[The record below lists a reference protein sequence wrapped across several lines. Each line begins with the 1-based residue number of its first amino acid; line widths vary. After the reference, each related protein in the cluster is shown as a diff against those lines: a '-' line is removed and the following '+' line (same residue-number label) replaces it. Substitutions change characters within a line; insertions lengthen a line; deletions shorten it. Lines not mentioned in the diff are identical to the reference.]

1 MRSDGRGQIRRT
13 CQYGRLLASKSHNV
27 GRARHIL
34 QVEDHEQNLE
44 LRAGNADTPID
55 HFSWVWLLFRGRC
68 ADRMENPDISTAT
81 RIALTAVAV
90 VAPPALLYLGALVV
104 AGLFG

>member
-1 MRSDGRGQIRRT
+1 MSDERDTSFRSRIMNRISSFARERGYSYRSF
-13 CQYGRLLASKSHNV
+13 LV
-27 GRARHIL
+27 GVVAFPPAAVLI
-34 QVEDHEQNLE
+34 
-44 LRAGNADTPID
+44 AWKI
-55 HFSWVWLLFRGRC
+55 
-68 ADRMENPDISTAT
+68 PDISTAT